1 MRIVSRQ
8 HPTPLVHRRLYYH
21 WSGWP
26 KSWLAIPLN
35 VLQALALRST
45 VQTCHEGIRISHLT
59 MSDPAVFV
67 RATVSCL
74 DLIRQSSP
82 LHFRRLQRH
91 VAYIADC
98 AISGFAM
105 YVSHSHAV
113 KIDFAK
119 YWRPEHEDLS
129 LRLYAMT
136 LVHEATHG
144 YLCARFIPYTKRTRS
159 RVERICGTE
168 ANRFLRHL
176 GSEWSQLHRTFSED
190 GWQIAWHASVW
201 EKARLQLERS
211 RHEFTKG

>member
-1 MRIVSRQ
+1 L
-8 HPTPLVHRRLYYH
+8 HTLE
-21 WSGWP
+21 
-26 KSWLAIPLN
+26 
-35 VLQALALRST
+35 ALALRST

-59 MSDPAVFV
+59 KSNPAVFV

-82 LHFRRLQRH
+82 LHFRRLHRH
-91 VAYIADC
+91 VAYIADS
-98 AISGFAM
+98 AISGFAK

-144 YLCARFIPYTKRTRS
+144 YLCAHFIPYTMRTRS
-159 RVERICGTE
+159 RVERMCETE

-176 GSEWSQLHRTFSED
+176 GSKWSHLRRTFSED
-190 GWQIAWHASVW
+190 GWQIPWHASVW
-201 EKARLQLERS
+201 EKARLQVERS
-211 RHEFTKG
+211 RQEFTNG